1 MAGMNILGSLIYQC
15 IHNEKIN
22 NYKLKARLNAK
33 GNLRGKSKL
42 TQATSTNK
50 IVVLGNESVTLPK
63 GYKAGGMHCGV
74 KKKRLDL
81 GYIVSEVPAAVAG
94 VYTTNIFQAA
104 PLIVTQESI
113 AKEKK
118 IQAILVNSG
127 NANAC
132 TGEQG
137 LLDAKAMQSNFAN
150 ELGIETDLVAVTST
164 GVIGELLP
172 MDCINSGIKQILQ
185 QEYEQEA
192 NFKQAI
198 LTTDTCIKQIGVQL
212 SIDGKTVSIGGAA
225 KGSGMIH
232 PNMATMLGFV
242 TTDANVAQDDL
253 LSALKGITNTTF
265 NMITVDGDTSTNDMV
280 LVMAN
285 GLADNE
291 QLTKEHPE
299 WDIFVEGLGIV
310 CKELAKKIARDGE
323 GATKLVEVQVSGA
336 FNTDAAKTV
345 GKSII
350 SSNLVKTAIYGTDP
364 NWGRIVTAAGY
375 SGVPIVP
382 NLLEVSIGEYK
393 VFEKGLPCPIDE
405 EEVKSYLEQENVV
418 IFVNLNQGDYSATA
432 WGCDLTYDYVKINAS
447 YRT

>member
-1 MAGMNILGSLIYQC
+1 M
-15 IHNEKIN
+15 
-22 NYKLKARLNAK
+22 
-33 GNLRGKSKL
+33 
-42 TQATSTNK
+42 QAISSNK
-50 IVVLGNESVTLPK
+50 IAVLEEESVTLPK
-63 GYKAGGMHCGV
+63 GYKAGGMHCGI
-74 KKKRLDL
+74 KRKRLDL
-81 GYIVSEVPAAVAG
+81 GYIVSEVPATVAG

-104 PLIVTQESI
+104 PLLVTQESI
-113 AKEKK
+113 AKENKL
-118 IQAILVNSG
+118 QAILVNSG

-137 LLDAKAMQSNFAN
+137 LVDAYEMQQDFAN
-150 ELGIETDLVAVTST
+150 ELNIQSHLVGVTST

-172 MDCINSGIKQILQ
+172 METIKAGIKLILQ
-185 QEYEQEA
+185 KEYEKEE

-198 LTTDTCIKQIGVQL
+198 LTTDTCTKEIAVRFT
-212 SIDGKTVSIGGAA
+212 IDGKKVSIGGTS

-242 TTDANVAQDDL
+242 TTDAEIAHEDL
-253 LSALKGITNTTF
+253 LNALREVTNTTF

-285 GLADNE
+285 GLAENH

-299 WDIFVEGLGIV
+299 WDVFKQGLQIV
-310 CKELAKKIARDGE
+310 CESLAKKIARDGE
-323 GATKLVEVQVSGA
+323 GATKLVEVQVDGA
-336 FNTDAAKTV
+336 FSIEAARAV

-375 SGVPIVP
+375 SGVPIMP

-393 VFEKGLPCPIDE
+393 VFEKGLPCPIIE
-405 EEVKSYLEQENVV
+405 EEVKGYLEKENVV
-418 IFVNLNQGDYSATA
+418 IHVNLNQGDYSATA